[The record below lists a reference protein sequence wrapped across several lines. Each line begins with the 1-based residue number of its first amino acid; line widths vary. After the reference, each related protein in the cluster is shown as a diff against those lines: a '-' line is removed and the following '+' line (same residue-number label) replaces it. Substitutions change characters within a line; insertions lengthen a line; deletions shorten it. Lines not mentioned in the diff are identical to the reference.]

1 MMKRFYAA
9 SAFLLAAAAGPAAAQ
24 TPVRVASFDSLELR
38 GGGEVIVRHGREQR
52 VTIIGGDPTLAS
64 IAVDADHDL
73 VIRPCRTSCRNQRLR
88 VEVVTPE
95 LDAIAIHGGGSIRTE
110 AGFPHRRV
118 LALAVN
124 GGGNLD
130 ARTMPADTVAGA
142 INGGGRIRT
151 SPLRTLAAAI
161 HGGGAIT
168 YTGDPSTTVSV
179 NGGGAVTRDR

>member
-1 MMKRFYAA
+1 MKAFLSAA
-9 SAFLLAAAAGPAAAQ
+9 ALLAAAAPAAAQ
-24 TPVRVASFDSLELR
+24 TPVRVPSFDSLELR
-38 GGGEVIVRHGREQR
+38 GGGEVTVRYGRDQS
-52 VTIIGGDPTLAS
+52 VTIVGGDPSLAS
-64 IAVDADHDL
+64 ITVDDDHDL
-73 VIRPCRTSCRNQRLR
+73 VIRPCRSSCRNQRLR

-95 LDAIAIHGGGSIRTE
+95 LDAIAIDGGGQIRTE
-110 AGFPHRRV
+110 AGFAQRRM

-124 GGGNLD
+124 GGGSLD

-168 YTGDPSTTVSV
+168 YAGDPSTTVSID
-179 NGGGAVTRDR
+179 GGGTVTRER